1 MKIFC
6 LASAGAQA
14 SMYSD
19 LKKAMGKAGEIIPI
33 EYPGHGTRMS
43 EPLIGS
49 MKDLVGW
56 CEEDIK
62 KQLKDKSEP
71 FMLLGHSMG
80 SIICYQLENLFKSEG
95 YNLKKVVLAACQ
107 APNFWLDYIGNIE
120 EMDNK
125 EFLEYV
131 ASIGGVQEE
140 LLDNEFFKEIYT
152 DIIRNDFVLLK
163 RYVPQINKVETPLVL
178 INGNKDQ
185 LVGERWKYW
194 QLYSQNETQYFQLDE
209 NHFVVKDTNEMRDI
223 LKSVS

>member
-49 MKDLVGW
+49 MKDLVSW

-95 YNLKKVVLAACQ
+95 YNLKKLL
-107 APNFWLDYIGNIE
+107 F
-120 EMDNK
+120 
-125 EFLEYV
+125 EY
-131 ASIGGVQEE
+131 SPFIS
-140 LLDNEFFKEIYT
+140 LSN
-152 DIIRNDFVLLK
+152 N
-163 RYVPQINKVETPLVL
+163 
-178 INGNKDQ
+178 
-185 LVGERWKYW
+185 
-194 QLYSQNETQYFQLDE
+194 
-209 NHFVVKDTNEMRDI
+209 
-223 LKSVS
+223 